1 MQIIVNVPD
10 ALPQSFI
17 QREVKQFEEKL
28 RKQAEDEVAGSFSH
42 YANAY
47 IPDSVIAECIFVLLK
62 VYKIPKSDICEK
74 LAKIC
79 AYTGIIESN
88 REILLLSLT
97 LFSKH
102 NVDIVDAIV
111 HATAQCQNW
120 EKISFDHDMKK
131 FT

>member
-1 MQIIVNVPD
+1 MINTTVIDTNVILRYLFND
-10 ALPQSFI
+10 HEAHFEVAKTFML
-17 QREVKQFEEKL
+17 EVKAGNQF
-28 RKQAEDEVAGSFSH
+28 
-42 YANAY
+42 AY
-47 IPDSVIAECIFVLLK
+47 IPDSVLAECIFVLLK

-111 HATAQCQNW
+111 HATAQV
-120 EKISFDHDMKK
+120 KIGTKLALI
-131 FT
+131 TI

>member
-1 MQIIVNVPD
+1 MINTTVIYTNIILRYLLNDHEAHFEV
-10 ALPQSFI
+10 AKTFML
-17 QREVKQFEEKL
+17 EVK
-28 RKQAEDEVAGSFSH
+28 AGNLF
-42 YANAY
+42 AY
-47 IPDSVIAECIFVLLK
+47 IPDSVLAECIFVLLK

-79 AYTGIIESN
+79 TYTGIIESN
-88 REILLLSLT
+88 REILSLSLA
-97 LFSKH
+97 LYSKH

-111 HATAQCQNW
+111 HATAQCQKW